1 MSKNGVLEGLVVG
14 WEDVEPI
21 MLACIAAKI
30 NLILRGRHGTSKTIF
45 AKLVAQ
51 ALGGTYRHY
60 DATKDDMVSVA
71 GIPNPEDLK
80 KGVLSFSKHDRAI
93 WDADYISIDELT
105 RAPRESQNMWLE
117 ILEEKTCTG
126 FPLKYRMALAT
137 MNPATY
143 NATYRLDEALLDR
156 FAALVDVPEIMG
168 ADVNPQDIYEIV
180 KLNINGKRG
189 ARDPQKV
196 ARLGEAINAIA
207 EYYHAFA
214 ASPEIVDSVC
224 NYAKV
229 FGQQLLMAE
238 KGNNVYISPRRFIHL
253 ANCLIACA
261 AYYKFAQLHGGINLT
276 EGVFC
281 AGAQI
286 AATHVISSPL
296 NISAMVIKTCHEKA
310 KPYLK
315 NLAGNQADKLLLEI
329 NKEKNFAKKIDLF
342 KKHLPTI
349 NGWSSSEVGG
359 VFDSITSLITEA
371 SDKMVDIA
379 KTSNDF
385 SKTQLISSKQLG
397 EAIDKI
403 KDICETIT
411 REQDKY
417 SIAMRVAAKNNL
429 GAIMAQRFKIMQ
441 GLAAFVSNNSE
452 KTSEVYTYAQ
462 VMANKSVADN
472 GIWDGN
478 LLNGSLA
485 ETVSAI
491 LKGIDDSIPR
501 V

>member
-1 MSKNGVLEGLVVG
+1 M
-14 WEDVEPI
+14 
-21 MLACIAAKI
+21 
-30 NLILRGRHGTSKTIF
+30 
-45 AKLVAQ
+45 
-51 ALGGTYRHY
+51 
-60 DATKDDMVSVA
+60 
-71 GIPNPEDLK
+71 
-80 KGVLSFSKHDRAI
+80 
-93 WDADYISIDELT
+93 
-105 RAPRESQNMWLE
+105 
-117 ILEEKTCTG
+117 
-126 FPLKYRMALAT
+126 
-137 MNPATY
+137 
-143 NATYRLDEALLDR
+143 
-156 FAALVDVPEIMG
+156 
-168 ADVNPQDIYEIV
+168 
-180 KLNINGKRG
+180 
-189 ARDPQKV
+189 
-196 ARLGEAINAIA
+196 
-207 EYYHAFA
+207 
-214 ASPEIVDSVC
+214 
-224 NYAKV
+224 
-229 FGQQLLMAE
+229 
-238 KGNNVYISPRRFIHL
+238 
-253 ANCLIACA
+253 
-261 AYYKFAQLHGGINLT
+261 
-276 EGVFC
+276 
-281 AGAQI
+281 
-286 AATHVISSPL
+286 
-296 NISAMVIKTCHEKA
+296 
-310 KPYLK
+310 
-315 NLAGNQADKLLLEI
+315 
-329 NKEKNFAKKIDLF
+329 
-342 KKHLPTI
+342 
-349 NGWSSSEVGG
+349 
-359 VFDSITSLITEA
+359 FDSITSLITEA